1 MRRFLQPCHA
11 ACLISDSAGMPRPRC
26 SLQAMPIVRGRLR
39 FSTSYVDSI
48 ILTVRTDESYVRDTV
63 GIVDPYYDSILV
75 PRDIEDRS
83 SVLED
88 ACVADIAQGQA
99 GRAAR
104 RACGEA
110 PGSRGAPCPPRAR
123 CRSGGARRAVSP

>member
-1 MRRFLQPCHA
+1 MS
-11 ACLISDSAGMPRPRC
+11 ISALVSN
-26 SLQAMPIVRGRLR
+26 SLC
-39 FSTSYVDSI
+39 VDSI

-83 SVLED
+83 SVLEET
-88 ACVADIAQGQA
+88 CVADIAQGRT

-123 CRSGGARRAVSP
+123 CRSGGARRSVSPAPADLEALRALPSAQRRGCVR

>member
-1 MRRFLQPCHA
+1 MS
-11 ACLISDSAGMPRPRC
+11 ISALVSN
-26 SLQAMPIVRGRLR
+26 SLC
-39 FSTSYVDSI
+39 VDSI

-88 ACVADIAQGQA
+88 ACVADIALYVCRSRPVGLPYLLIPRQGGFA
-99 GRAAR
+99 GVRELRIAIEKSLQRPKSDRAAR
-104 RACGEA
+104 HGD
-110 PGSRGAPCPPRAR
+110 SRYGAGVGRNAR
-123 CRSGGARRAVSP
+123 YTKRRGI